1 MELSNLSDKVQ
12 GNDQKDAQRIQE
24 QNGERWTEW
33 EVKKKFFLK
42 RKHKEKIFED
52 ITAKN
57 FPNLGKETD
66 IQVQK
71 AQDPNHDQH
80 KEDHIKTHSIKN
92 SKN

>member
-1 MELSNLSDKVQ
+1 MELSNLSGKVQ
-12 GNDQKDAQRIQE
+12 GNDQKDAQRILE
-24 QNGERWTEW
+24 QNGERWTEG

-42 RKHKEKIFED
+42 RKHKENIFED

-71 AQDPNHDQH
+71 AQESQPWSTQRGPHQD
-80 KEDHIKTHSIKN
+80 T
-92 SKN
+92 